1 MKGRPAKAPKPWV
14 LGLNTA
20 SETLGLA
27 IATEDGVRAELY
39 LVPEPGDRGHHA
51 ERLMSAVDALCRLS
65 GRDPSTLAGIAIAVG
80 PGGFTGV
87 RTSLSAAKTIAQS
100 LDKPLVGVT
109 TLEALAEQ
117 APGLGLVAPMVD
129 ARRGDVFGGLY
140 RKHPDHLEPLL
151 EPALASAPEWAE
163 RVTSV
168 AGPEPVAFIGD
179 GAAANPEAVLGR
191 WPCGHFEPAMHLLRA
206 AAVATLGAKRV
217 AEGRVDDP
225 MTLLPEYL
233 RAPSAVPNWQPMC
246 PPGETP

>member
-1 MKGRPAKAPKPWV
+1 MKGRPAKTPKPWV

-20 SETLGLA
+20 SETLAIA
-27 IATEDGVRAELY
+27 IATEDGLQAELY
-39 LVPEPGDRGHHA
+39 LVPEAGDRGHHA
-51 ERLMSAVDALCRLS
+51 ERLMSGVEAVCRLS
-65 GRDPSTLAGIAIAVG
+65 GRDPSTLAGVAIAVG

-87 RTSLSAAKTIAQS
+87 RTSLSAAKTICQS

-117 APGLGLVAPMVD
+117 APVIGLVAPMVD

-140 RKHPDHLEPLL
+140 RKTSDGLDPLL
-151 EPALASAPEWAE
+151 EPALASAQDWAA
-163 RVTSV
+163 RVTRA
-168 AGPEPVAFIGD
+168 AGGEPVVFIGD
-179 GAAANPEAVLGR
+179 GAAVNASVVADR
-191 WPCGHFEPAMHLLRA
+191 WPCAHFEPAMHLLRA
-206 AAVATLGAKRV
+206 ASVASLGAKRV

-225 MTLLPEYL
+225 LTLLPEYL